1 VRRPLT
7 RESRLRWSW
16 CVDRLPSRLP
26 EHIQPTH
33 DYLSIAVEFDD
44 GRDLTY
50 LWSAALPVDTIFQC
64 PLPWWDRRETHWVVR
79 SGAHELG
86 RWIDEGRDL
95 LADCEQALGG
105 APPREVVA
113 VWLIAVSAFQRGAGR
128 CRYRGI
134 ALEDGSGRVRV
145 HP

>member
-1 VRRPLT
+1 
-7 RESRLRWSW
+7 
-16 CVDRLPSRLP
+16 LPSRLP

-50 LWSAALPVDTIFQC
+50 LWSAALPKDTIFQC
-64 PLPWWDRRETHWVVR
+64 PLPWWDQRETHWVVR
-79 SGAHELG
+79 SGPQDLG
-86 RWIDEGRDL
+86 RWQDERRTL

-105 APPREVVA
+105 TAPREVVG
-113 VWLIAVSAFQRGAGR
+113 VWLIGVSVFQGGEGR
-128 CRYRGI
+128 CRYRAI
-134 ALEDGSGRVRV
+134 ALEDGDGRALV